1 MLKTILEAIK
11 PYFDRMPRPVQVGA
25 FVIAIALMIYVIVYP
40 NVISGELLVK
50 KGDVIHKFR
59 GTDVEVPYGGH
70 LFVQRTDNRGRWVV
84 PAPKIPKAIS
94 LRVNVGSPDAPEWES
109 IMIESSAYVLGGFV
123 SITWNHDDRTFAT
136 AELAR
141 LESLSSKIAQA
152 LDRTITG
159 TAYAGML
166 RGKGQY
172 PIPVLRPVDN
182 PPLPGPSGSGLGR
195 VDDPPFPRTSTT
207 EFEGGPAPDWKKK
220 DFERLS
226 QINDIVRGVIGKTLA
241 ISPDKVGENYP
252 LRLNSELDHI
262 DRIGIV
268 DDLEKSFD
276 LVIPD
281 RHWQGINTVGEMSQ
295 YIFDRKNLEER
306 NPKLKKLPPTGSWY
320 EIQKQFE
327 GKDIPVY
334 QIAPPNPKQ

>member
-11 PYFDRMPRPVQVGA
+11 PYFDRMPLPVQVGA
-25 FVIAIALMIYVIVYP
+25 FVVMLALLIYVIVYP

-141 LESLSSKIAQA
+141 LESLSPKIAQA
-152 LDRTITG
+152 LDGSITG
-159 TAYAGML
+159 TAYAGSL
-166 RGKGQY
+166 RGGQQ
-172 PIPVLRPVDN
+172 
-182 PPLPGPSGSGLGR
+182 LPGWDIPTRPGI
-195 VDDPPFPRTSTT
+195 
-207 EFEGGPAPDWKKK
+207 PAPEVEVGPVPDWMKE

-226 QINDIVRGVIGKTLA
+226 QINNIVRGVIGKNLG
-241 ISPDKVGENYP
+241 ISPDVVGENYP
-252 LRLNSELDHI
+252 LRFNPELDYI
-262 DRIGIV
+262 DRIGIA

-295 YIFDRKNLEER
+295 YILDRKNLEER
-306 NPKLKKLPPTGSWY
+306 NPELKKLPPTGSWY

-327 GKDIPVY
+327 GKDKPVY
-334 QIAPPNPKQ
+334 ESAPPSP

>member
-123 SITWNHDDRTFAT
+123 SITWNSSISSGRFGS
-136 AELAR
+136 LAVTHHPI
-141 LESLSSKIAQA
+141 SSMAA
-152 LDRTITG
+152 FGGGGST
-159 TAYAGML
+159 
-166 RGKGQY
+166 
-172 PIPVLRPVDN
+172 PV
-182 PPLPGPSGSGLGR
+182 
-195 VDDPPFPRTSTT
+195 
-207 EFEGGPAPDWKKK
+207 
-220 DFERLS
+220 
-226 QINDIVRGVIGKTLA
+226 
-241 ISPDKVGENYP
+241 
-252 LRLNSELDHI
+252 
-262 DRIGIV
+262 
-268 DDLEKSFD
+268 
-276 LVIPD
+276 
-281 RHWQGINTVGEMSQ
+281 
-295 YIFDRKNLEER
+295 
-306 NPKLKKLPPTGSWY
+306 
-320 EIQKQFE
+320 
-327 GKDIPVY
+327 
-334 QIAPPNPKQ
+334 